1 MTEERFVPGPVLAQ
15 IADRTGVVLELI
27 TMARQGYSGGAAYV
41 RWPDGRDGV
50 VTCPP
55 VSTELMHLTAEILA
69 LAKSRG
75 LPVPRHDLVV
85 QLADGG
91 TAVVQERLPGRHIRQ
106 VDVAMV
112 DALVEMNDR
121 FAGLLSG
128 RPDVPRPSLCL
139 RRSAEHRPRHELL
152 DRYSART
159 REMLQ
164 LIQEIGDEVP
174 DHIAGDDLLHVDYAR
189 GNVLSDENGRI
200 TGVVDWNLGVARG
213 DRLLALVSLRS
224 DLQWSAL
231 FPEGAGGVERAAIDH
246 LDRILEARIDLTTLR
261 AYWAF
266 WTLMKLDGLIEE
278 NAPRAIELFLDLGFR
293 RLT

>member
-1 MTEERFVPGPVLAQ
+1 MTEERFVPEPVLAQ
-15 IADRTGVVLELI
+15 IADQTGIVLELI

-41 RWPDGRDGV
+41 RWPNGQDGV

-55 VSTELMHLTAEILA
+55 VSTELMHLTAEILT
-69 LAKSRG
+69 LAKSQG

-85 QLADGG
+85 PLADGG
-91 TAVVQERLPGRHIRQ
+91 TAVVQERLPGGHIRH

-121 FAGLLSG
+121 FAGVLAG
-128 RPDVPRPSLCL
+128 RPDVPCPSLCL

-152 DRYSART
+152 DRYGART
-159 REMLQ
+159 RRMLQ
-164 LIQEIGDEVP
+164 LIQEIGDDVP
-174 DHIAGDDLLHVDYAR
+174 DRVVGDDLLHVDYAR
-189 GNVLSDENGRI
+189 GNVLSDDTGRI

-213 DRLLALVSLRS
+213 DRLLALVGLRS

-231 FPEGAGGVERAAIDH
+231 FPEGAGGVERAAIDQ
-246 LDRILEARIDLTTLR
+246 LDRILEERIDPTTLR

-266 WTLMKLDGLIEE
+266 WTLMKLDGLILED
-278 NAPRAIELFLDLGFR
+278 APEAIELFLDLGFD